1 MDCSFYEGAIM
12 ARKYGMDPRR
22 HQEMKDAGMIQ
33 EDHSATANLPQ
44 QVKYHDWPK
53 ADHYTDYGLDDTIR
67 GIDKQEDMDER
78 QMKRHMQRGKY

>member
-1 MDCSFYEGAIM
+1 M
-12 ARKYGMDPRR
+12 ARHHSKHGMDPRR